1 MSQHH
6 RHATARLLDLHAQ
19 VRDYFALQGQRR
31 KLFPRALLVGLLAGG
46 IAVAFRWAL
55 EGGDILRNRLID
67 WAHQAPTW
75 GWLLPMF
82 VGAFGAGLAV
92 VLVHRVAPEAAGSGI
107 PHVKAVLYWFRS
119 MRWQAILLVKF
130 IGGVAGIGSGLALG
144 REGPTVQIGS
154 AVGAAVAQ
162 GLRVSPRERQT
173 LIAAGAGAG
182 LAAAFNAPLAG
193 LAFVLEE
200 LQRHFA
206 PAVFGATFVAAVT
219 ADVLTRSLTSQ
230 LPVFHVASAPAPPLV
245 ALPVFLG
252 LGLLA
257 GILGVVFNR
266 GLLKTLELF
275 TLVRSWPASLSGVLV
290 GAVIGLLGW
299 FVPNALGGGQPLVE
313 EVLNGHMPLAHI
325 PWWFLLRFGLTMLSY
340 GCGAPGGIFAPL
352 LVLGGL
358 LGSAVGQFAPLVLP
372 DAGVRPETFVVVGMA
387 AYFAAIVRAPLT
399 GIVLIVEMTNSYDQM
414 LPLLVACFAAYAVAD
429 FLMDRPIYEALLER
443 DLAHETGLPRLEGPI
458 ILEFTVH
465 KGARFAGKKVH
476 EVALPE
482 GCVLLTLHRGLSELA
497 PTADTRLEAG
507 DRLTVVITPQ
517 AAEAWYVLR
526 EGCDATRIRA

>member
-31 KLFPRALLVGLLAGG
+31 KLVPRALLVGLLAGG

-55 EGGDILRNRLID
+55 EGGDILRTRLIV
-67 WAHQAPTW
+67 WAHQTPTW

-119 MRWQAILLVKF
+119 MRWQAILPVKF
-130 IGGVAGIGSGLALG
+130 IGGVVGIGSGLALG

-162 GLRVSPRERQT
+162 GLGVSPRERQT

-206 PAVFGATFVAAVT
+206 PAVFSATFVAAVT

-230 LPVFHVASAPAPPLV
+230 LPVFHVTSAPAPPLV

-266 GLLKTLELF
+266 GLLQTLELF
-275 TLVRSWPASLSGVLV
+275 TRVRSWPASLSGALV
-290 GAVIGLLGW
+290 GAIIGLLGW
-299 FVPNALGGGQPLVE
+299 FVPSAIGGGQPLVDA
-313 EVLNGHMPLAHI
+313 VLKGHIPLATI
-325 PWWFLLRFGLTMLSY
+325 PWWFLLRFGLTMVSY

-352 LVLGGL
+352 LVLGAL
-358 LGSAVGQFAPLVLP
+358 LGLAVGQLAHLALP
-372 DAGVRPETFVVVGMA
+372 GAGVQPETFRWWA
-387 AYFAAIVRAPLT
+387 WRPTLPPLS
-399 GIVLIVEMTNSYDQM
+399 GRRSPASCSLW
-414 LPLLVACFAAYAVAD
+414 
-429 FLMDRPIYEALLER
+429 R
-443 DLAHETGLPRLEGPI
+443 
-458 ILEFTVH
+458 
-465 KGARFAGKKVH
+465 
-476 EVALPE
+476 
-482 GCVLLTLHRGLSELA
+482 
-497 PTADTRLEAG
+497 
-507 DRLTVVITPQ
+507 
-517 AAEAWYVLR
+517 
-526 EGCDATRIRA
+526 

>member
-1 MSQHH
+1 MGASQMSQHH
-6 RHATARLLDLHAQ
+6 RNATARLQGLRAQ
-19 VRDYFALQGQRR
+19 VRDYFALQAQRR

-55 EGGDILRNRLID
+55 EGGDILRNRFIV

-130 IGGVAGIGSGLALG
+130 IGGVVGIGSGLALG

-162 GLRVSPRERQT
+162 RLRVSPRERQT

-219 ADVLTRSLTSQ
+219 ADILTRSLTSQ
-230 LPVFHVASAPAPPLV
+230 LPVFHIASAPAPPLI
-245 ALPVFLG
+245 ALPVFLA

-275 TLVRSWPASLSGVLV
+275 TP
-290 GAVIGLLGW
+290 GA
-299 FVPNALGGGQPLVE
+299 
-313 EVLNGHMPLAHI
+313 
-325 PWWFLLRFGLTMLSY
+325 
-340 GCGAPGGIFAPL
+340 
-352 LVLGGL
+352 
-358 LGSAVGQFAPLVLP
+358 
-372 DAGVRPETFVVVGMA
+372 
-387 AYFAAIVRAPLT
+387 
-399 GIVLIVEMTNSYDQM
+399 
-414 LPLLVACFAAYAVAD
+414 
-429 FLMDRPIYEALLER
+429 
-443 DLAHETGLPRLEGPI
+443 
-458 ILEFTVH
+458 
-465 KGARFAGKKVH
+465 
-476 EVALPE
+476 
-482 GCVLLTLHRGLSELA
+482 
-497 PTADTRLEAG
+497 
-507 DRLTVVITPQ
+507 
-517 AAEAWYVLR
+517 
-526 EGCDATRIRA
+526 

>member
-1 MSQHH
+1 MRQHH
-6 RHATARLLDLHAQ
+6 RHATARLQGLRAQ
-19 VRDYFALQGQRR
+19 VRDYIALQGQRR

-46 IAVAFRWAL
+46 SAVAFRWAL
-55 EGGDILRNRLID
+55 EGGDLLRNRLIL

-75 GWLLPMF
+75 GWLLPML
-82 VGAFGAGLAV
+82 VGALGAGLAV
-92 VLVHRVAPEAAGSGI
+92 GLVHRVAPEAAGSGI

-119 MRWQAILLVKF
+119 MRWQAIPLVKF
-130 IGGVAGIGSGLALG
+130 VGGVVGIGSGLALG

-154 AVGAAVAQ
+154 AMGAAVAHW
-162 GLRVSPRERQT
+162 LRVSPRERQT

-193 LAFVLEE
+193 LTFVLEE

-206 PAVFGATFVAAVT
+206 PAVFGAAFVAAVT

-245 ALPVFLG
+245 ALPMFLG

-257 GILGVVFNR
+257 GVLGVAFNR
-266 GLLKTLELF
+266 SLLQTLELF
-275 TLVRSWPASLSGVLV
+275 ARLRGWPASLSGVFV
-290 GAVIGLLGW
+290 GAVVGLLGW
-299 FVPNALGGGQPLVE
+299 FVPNALGGGQPLVAV
-313 EVLNGHMPLAHI
+313 VLQGHLPLAAI
-325 PWWFLLRFGLTMLSY
+325 PGWFLLRFGLTMLSY

-352 LVLGGL
+352 LVLGAL
-358 LGSAVGQFAPLVLP
+358 LGLAVGHLASLALP
-372 DAGVRPETFVVVGMA
+372 GAIVHMETFVVVGMA

-399 GIVLIVEMTNSYDQM
+399 GIVLIVEMTNSYTQM

-429 FLMDRPIYEALLER
+429 FVMDRPIYEALLER
-443 DLAHETGLPRLEGPI
+443 DLAHETGLPNLEAPV

-465 KGARFAGKKVH
+465 KGARFAGQRVH
-476 EVALPE
+476 EIALPE
-482 GCVLLTLHRGLSELA
+482 GCVLLTLHRGLAELT
-497 PTADTRLEAG
+497 PTANTRLEAG

-517 AAEAWYVLR
+517 AAEAWHILR
-526 EGCDATRIRA
+526 EGCNAPRMRP

>member
-1 MSQHH
+1 MRQHH
-6 RHATARLLDLHAQ
+6 RNTTARLQGLRAQ

-31 KLFPRALLVGLLAGG
+31 KLFPRALLVGLLAGS

-55 EGGDILRNRLID
+55 EGGDLLRNRLIL
-67 WAHQAPTW
+67 WAYQAPTW
-75 GWLLPMF
+75 GWLLPM
-82 VGAFGAGLAV
+82 VMGALGAGLAV
-92 VLVHRVAPEAAGSGI
+92 GLVHRVAPEAAGSGI

-130 IGGVAGIGSGLALG
+130 VGGVVGIGSGLALG
-144 REGPTVQIGS
+144 REGPTVQLGS
-154 AVGAAVAQ
+154 ALGAAVAH

-193 LAFVLEE
+193 LTFVLEE

-206 PAVFGATFVAAVT
+206 PAVFGAAFVAAVT
-219 ADVLTRSLTSQ
+219 ADVLTRLFTSQ
-230 LPVFHVASAPAPPLV
+230 LPVFHVASAPTPPLV
-245 ALPVFLG
+245 TLPVFLV

-257 GILGVVFNR
+257 GVLGVAFNR

-275 TLVRSWPASLSGVLV
+275 ARVRGWPASLNGVFV
-290 GAVIGLLGW
+290 GAAVGLLGW
-299 FVPNALGGGQPLVE
+299 FVPTALGGGQPLVDA
-313 EVLNGHMPLAHI
+313 VLKGYMPLAHI
-325 PWWFLLRFGLTMLSY
+325 PWWFLLRFGLTMVSY

-352 LVLGGL
+352 LVLGAL
-358 LGSAVGQFAPLVLP
+358 LGLAVGQLAPLVLP
-372 DAGVRPETFVVVGMA
+372 GTVVHPETFAVVGMA

-399 GIVLIVEMTNSYDQM
+399 GIVLIVEMTNSYAQM

-429 FLMDRPIYEALLER
+429 FVMDRPIYEALLER
-443 DLAHETGLPRLEGPI
+443 DLAHETGLPNLEAPV

-465 KGARFAGKKVH
+465 KGARFAGQMVH
-476 EVALPE
+476 EITLPD
-482 GCVLLTLHRGLSELA
+482 GCVLLTLHRGLSELT
-497 PTADTRLEAG
+497 PTAHTRLEAG

-517 AAEAWYVLR
+517 AAEAWHVLR
-526 EGCDATRIRA
+526 EGCDVPRIRA